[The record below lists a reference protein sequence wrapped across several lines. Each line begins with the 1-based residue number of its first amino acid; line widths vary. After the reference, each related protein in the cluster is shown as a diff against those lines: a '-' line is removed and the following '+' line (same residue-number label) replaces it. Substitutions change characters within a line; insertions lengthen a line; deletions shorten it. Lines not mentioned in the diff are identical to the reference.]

1 MGKVRRKRTQY
12 HFSSDKKDEET
23 TSNNNQPDDDGGV
36 SGFNINVPE
45 DVFKD
50 VKIDVDEVNRNLNE
64 DDSRSIKT
72 VRSISKSVKSFKKSL
87 GDIHLKKADKRT
99 LRRNLFLKKIQLS
112 QPNLNRGK
120 KNGKEK
126 IPDLYSISDIDKLLP
141 KVDMVFHNPKVNNE
155 KQPSQIPTPKIR
167 GISKAKDRKKA
178 MINNMDGFKKLL
190 NDTNIKS
197 NLMDV
202 VSSSIQQKVFNEQV

>member
-23 TSNNNQPDDDGGV
+23 TNNNNQLDNDGGV
-36 SGFNINVPE
+36 SGFNIDVPE

-50 VKIDVDEVNRNLNE
+50 IKIDVDEVNQNLNE

-112 QPNLNRGK
+112 QANLNRGK

-126 IPDLYSISDIDKLLP
+126 LPDLYSISEIDKLLP
-141 KVDMVFHNPKVNNE
+141 KVDMVFHNPKVSNE
-155 KQPSQIPTPKIR
+155 KQSSQITTPKIR

-178 MINNMDGFKKLL
+178 MINNMDGYKKLL
-190 NDTNIKS
+190 NDTNFKS

-202 VSSSIQQKVFNEQV
+202 VTNIIQQKVFNEKV

>member
-12 HFSSDKKDEET
+12 HFSSNKKDEET

-45 DVFKD
+45 DIFKD

-112 QPNLNRGK
+112 QANLNRGK

-126 IPDLYSISDIDKLLP
+126 VSDLYSISEIDKLLP
-141 KVDMVFHNPKVNNE
+141 KVDMVFHNPKVSNG
-155 KQPSQIPTPKIR
+155 KQPSQITAPKIR
-167 GISKAKDRKKA
+167 GILKAKDRKKA

-190 NDTNIKS
+190 NDTNFKS

-202 VSSSIQQKVFNEQV
+202 VSSSIQQKVFTEEV